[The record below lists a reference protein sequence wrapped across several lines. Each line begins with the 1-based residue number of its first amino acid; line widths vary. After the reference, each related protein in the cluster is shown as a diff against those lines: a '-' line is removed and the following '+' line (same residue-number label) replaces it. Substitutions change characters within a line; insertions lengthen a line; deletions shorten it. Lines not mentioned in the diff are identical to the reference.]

1 MRNALEGEVRNNPE
15 LGRFMITDNIEGRI
29 CAIIGR
35 IVKKPVQ
42 DGVPLDADVFRELG
56 VESTA
61 ALDLLFSLEDEFGVA
76 VPDDAFSAARTVRKM
91 AALVAELQ
99 GSA

>member
-1 MRNALEGEVRNNPE
+1 MSE
-15 LGRFMITDNIEGRI
+15 TTIEARI
-29 CAIIGR
+29 SAIIR
-35 IVKKPVQ
+35 RVSKKAG
-42 DGVPLDADVFRELG
+42 DGPLPADADVFRDLG

-91 AALVAELQ
+91 TELIDSLR
-99 GSA
+99 G